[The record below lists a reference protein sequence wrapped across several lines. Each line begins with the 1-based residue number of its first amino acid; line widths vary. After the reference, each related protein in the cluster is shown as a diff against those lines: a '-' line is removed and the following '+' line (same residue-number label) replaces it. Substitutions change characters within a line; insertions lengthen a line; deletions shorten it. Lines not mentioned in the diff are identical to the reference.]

1 VAQAKAGDTVRVHYK
16 GSLDDG
22 SVFDSS
28 QDGEPLEFIVG
39 EGDVIPGFDDAVDGM
54 KEGETKSVAITADDA
69 YGHHRDDLVAVIG
82 RSQLPSDIEPEV
94 GMVLEMSSEGDGVTT
109 YVTITEMAEDTVT
122 LDANHELAGEKLNF
136 EITLV
141 DIVAA

>member
-1 VAQAKAGDTVRVHYK
+1 LAQAKAGDTVRVHYK

-28 QDGEPLEFIVG
+28 HDGEPLEFTVG
-39 EGDVIPGFDDAVDGM
+39 QGDVIPGFDDAVDGM
-54 KEGETKSVAITADDA
+54 SEGETKSVAIKADDA
-69 YGHHRDDLVAVIG
+69 YGQHRDDLVAVIG
-82 RSQLPSDIEPEV
+82 RSQLPSDIEPEI
-94 GMVLEMSSEGDGVTT
+94 GLVLEMSSGEGVIT

-122 LDANHELAGEKLNF
+122 LDANHELAGVNLNF

-141 DIVAA
+141 DIVTA